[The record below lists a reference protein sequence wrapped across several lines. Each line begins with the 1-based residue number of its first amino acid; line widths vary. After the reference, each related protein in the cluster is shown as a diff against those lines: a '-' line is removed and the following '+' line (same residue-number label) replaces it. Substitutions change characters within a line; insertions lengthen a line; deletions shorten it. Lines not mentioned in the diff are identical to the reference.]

1 MFHNTYYETL
11 KEKQGGRGAFSV
23 QQDGGK
29 RQKRDE
35 SHKSRGHCPPP
46 V

>member
-11 KEKQGGRGAFSV
+11 KEKQGGRGVFSR
-23 QQDGGK
+23 QQAEGK
-29 RQKRDE
+29 VQKRDE
-35 SHKSRGHCPPP
+35 SHRNRGHCPPP